1 MRGRKGSW
9 KVEGRREVEE
19 RRKEQGRK
27 EGRKKRKEGRRK
39 KEAEKRSEELNVAE
53 HEDRRDRGEPGG
65 VSGKLGPV
73 RRRTVS
79 SPLVCKCRTDLL
91 CSYHPVCAKE
101 ESEPF
106 SPSKRI
112 LDSDYS
118 RSGLLPS
125 VKRPESHSTREM
137 RGGVRGRIGEELW
150 EFEGK
155 NWADSSRE
163 SR

>member
-39 KEAEKRSEELNVAE
+39 KEAEKRAE
-53 HEDRRDRGEPGG
+53 RRCARGLQIGG
-65 VSGKLGPV
+65 KGGTWRSFEKGS

-79 SPLVCKCRTDLL
+79 SPFCRCRTDLL